1 MIVIEEENRCAH
13 LTIIF
18 SLTRCTQCWL
28 SLKKH
33 TNRMRERTNYVKRII
48 QNKYIDKAN
57 IKQEEIRLR
66 LVFVKTCRIQQEAL

>member
-1 MIVIEEENRCAH
+1 
-13 LTIIF
+13 
-18 SLTRCTQCWL
+18 
-28 SLKKH
+28 
-33 TNRMRERTNYVKRII
+33 MRERTNYVKRII